1 MSASPTFA
9 ALVAAY
15 QVLCG
20 RLDALQAHRVATE
33 HLPPAFQDDA
43 ARLAASLRLV
53 RQARIVRVRLREA
66 LRDVVAEAIRSG
78 AAKAVVV
85 ERVRDE
91 LDALVAQRTIEPDA
105 ALIEEITSWVIEVY
119 PGERSKADYAATA

>member
-1 MSASPTFA
+1 MSDLPTFA

-15 QVLCG
+15 QVLCS

-43 ARLAASLRLV
+43 DRLAASLRLV
-53 RQARIVRVRLREA
+53 RQARIVRMKLREE
-66 LRDVVAEAIRSG
+66 LRDLIVMAIHAG
-78 AAKAVVV
+78 DAKSAVVD
-85 ERVRDE
+85 RVRNE
-91 LDALVAQRTIEPDA
+91 LATLAEQHTIEPDA
-105 ALIEEITSWVIEVY
+105 ALVEEITSWVIEVY